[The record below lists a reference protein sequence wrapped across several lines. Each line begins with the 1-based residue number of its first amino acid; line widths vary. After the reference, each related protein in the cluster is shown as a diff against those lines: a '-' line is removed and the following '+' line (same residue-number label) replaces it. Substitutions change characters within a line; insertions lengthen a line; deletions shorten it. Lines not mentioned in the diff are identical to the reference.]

1 MAGGLRH
8 HMVSPLDVAWSLLKA
23 RGAGRRR
30 QDFREAVDAQFPP
43 FTPMS
48 FSEAQPRMQ
57 AMVDHEFSTDGPPE
71 LVSRAGLLAAPS
83 GYYEWPFSR
92 ASLNPMIGLN
102 EDGSYTDERKDLDR
116 SRLAHYN
123 RQISHRN
130 PDGKLVDLTDEPAY
144 LEDLKGSTDS
154 RGGRS
159 ATVHTLPYH
168 NQGYLTFE
176 PDGRPVGI
184 GQTNQEKQF
193 WMESDK
199 REHLRH
205 GNRGSGSSKR
215 GLPDDTRYMR
225 NLPMTDAGIPSGR
238 RYVDPQN
245 TGVLVDAR
253 NPDFEPEGEVIE
265 SKPFSY
271 EDLL

>member
-1 MAGGLRH
+1 
-8 HMVSPLDVAWSLLKA
+8 MVSPLDVAWSLLKA

-30 QDFREAVDAQFPP
+30 QGFREAVDAQFPP
-43 FTPMS
+43 FTSMS
-48 FSEAQPRMQ
+48 FSESQPRMQ
-57 AMVDHEFSTDGPPE
+57 AMIDHEFGTVIGPYSPDSPPE
-71 LVSRAGLLAAPS
+71 LVSRVGLLAAPR
-83 GYYEWPFSR
+83 GGRGGLKF
-92 ASLNPMIGLN
+92 ANNPMIGLN
-102 EDGSYTDERKDLDR
+102 EDGSYTDGRKDLDR
-116 SRLAHYN
+116 YRIAPYK
-123 RQISHRN
+123 RQIYHRN
-130 PDGKLVDLTDEPAY
+130 RDGKLVDLTDEPD
-144 LEDLKGSTDS
+144 LEGSTDA

-238 RYVDPQN
+238 RYVDPQFH
-245 TGVLVDAR
+245 GPLLDAR